1 MTGKKRP
8 ALAVAVSALAL
19 TASGY
24 AATGGVHG
32 IRASNRPSSPGNGNG
47 HCGHS
52 DQKPPCSNGLL
63 QAQANRSHHSH

>member
-8 ALAVAVSALAL
+8 ALAVVVSALAL

-32 IRASNRPSSPGNGNG
+32 IRSSNRPSSPGNG
-47 HCGHS
+47 HCGHA
-52 DQKPPCSNGLL
+52 DQKPPCKQGPG
-63 QAQANRSHHSH
+63 AAHSR

>member
-8 ALAVAVSALAL
+8 VLAFMAAALAL

-32 IRASNRPSSPGNGNG
+32 IRSDDRRSVGNG
-47 HCGHS
+47 HCGQS
-52 DQKPPCSNGLL
+52 DQKPPCRHHYGWT
-63 QAQANRSHHSH
+63 NRNSGDDSR